1 MGGGQYGPA
10 EICIK
15 IFIAP
20 ACGRFGQTLVRY
32 VSSFLAYRISIYKT
46 SIVLVATCNISEL
59 PVSPVNLY
67 ISNSIIRVVTCNIH
81 HLYITCQTCKIHA
94 PVSPVNGC

>member
-46 SIVLVATCNISEL
+46 SEIGVATCNISE
-59 PVSPVNLY
+59 Y
-67 ISNSIIRVVTCNIH
+67 
-81 HLYITCQTCKIHA
+81 HL
-94 PVSPVNGC
+94 

>member
-1 MGGGQYGPA
+1 MGAWQYGPA

-46 SIVLVATCNISEL
+46 SEIGVATCNI
-59 PVSPVNLY
+59 Y
-67 ISNSIIRVVTCNIH
+67 
-81 HLYITCQTCKIHA
+81 YITCISKNQIRPFEIYNIYSK
-94 PVSPVNGC
+94 